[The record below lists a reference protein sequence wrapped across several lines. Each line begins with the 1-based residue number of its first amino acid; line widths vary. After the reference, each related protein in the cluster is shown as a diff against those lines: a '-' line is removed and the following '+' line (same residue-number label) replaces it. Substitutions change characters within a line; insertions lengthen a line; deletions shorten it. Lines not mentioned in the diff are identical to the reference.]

1 LLNHLTIA
9 AAACTLLAVCV
20 PSVAIATDAPP
31 HVYLQLHI
39 DINKAG
45 YFFDVLPIDMT
56 VTASAEAACVAFTG
70 DAVACAASAAAMG
83 RRAHPIPHDK
93 QDGARHTGFFQAP
106 LGYEICKTRIH
117 WADTSL
123 DTGSSIAATMVRNTD
138 GLGAHNDP
146 DRNGLAY
153 DIQIGTGGSSPYP
166 VKTILDLDF
175 IDAKLAADPTSGC
188 FPTGLKPWDCQ
199 GTDGAC
205 VEPEAKG

>member
-1 LLNHLTIA
+1 MPNHLNLA

-20 PSVAIATDAPP
+20 TSVAMATDAPP

-56 VTASAEAACVAFTG
+56 VAASTGAACVAFTG
-70 DAVACAASAAAMG
+70 DAAACAASTAAMG

-93 QDGARHTGFFQAP
+93 QEDARHTGFFQAP
-106 LGYEICKTRIH
+106 LGYEICRARIQ
-117 WADTSL
+117 WAETTL
-123 DTGSSIAATMVRNTD
+123 DVGSSIAATMVRNTD
-138 GLGAHNDP
+138 ILGPHNDP

-153 DIQIGTGGSSPYP
+153 DIQVGASGSSPHP

-175 IDAKLAADPTSGC
+175 IDAKLTADPASGC
-188 FPTGLKPWDCQ
+188 FPTGLKPWDCH
-199 GTDGAC
+199 GTNGAC